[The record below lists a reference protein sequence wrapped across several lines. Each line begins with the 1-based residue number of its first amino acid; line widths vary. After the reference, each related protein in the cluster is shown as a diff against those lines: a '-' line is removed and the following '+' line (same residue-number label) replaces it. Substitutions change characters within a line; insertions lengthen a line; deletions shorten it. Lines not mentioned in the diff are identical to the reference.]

1 MVSSNAHNLGMIS
14 AEDVIKLKKELR
26 LKQAE
31 FDKHQAILEQ
41 KNEQLE
47 SQLKETECRLQ
58 SQAQMYETMINSLK
72 AHDTTSAS

>member
-41 KNEQLE
+41 KNE
-47 SQLKETECRLQ
+47 
-58 SQAQMYETMINSLK
+58 
-72 AHDTTSAS
+72 